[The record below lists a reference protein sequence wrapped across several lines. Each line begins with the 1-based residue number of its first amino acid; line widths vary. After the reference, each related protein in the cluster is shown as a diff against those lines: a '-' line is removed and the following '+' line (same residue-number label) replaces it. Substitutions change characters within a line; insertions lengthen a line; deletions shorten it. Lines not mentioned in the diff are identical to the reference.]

1 MSVSRKAPTPKQSP
15 RSARGG
21 ANASIP
27 KMRSACGQHASTP
40 EASGN
45 SRRMSSPKV
54 LPPVVTSQDVLPAV
68 HAVMRLAV
76 HHRRA
81 GCVSKADLQGLLA
94 GSQHEDFLRWI
105 LERKRWFSSAGA
117 IELNDL
123 QLALEHF
130 YGHGASAPVSQTSR
144 CDTDTRSAL
153 GSSSGQPWTPLV
165 GAAPEIVSTP
175 QHTEDALSLPEA
187 TQVDPLMRLVYEHPN
202 GQITKEAVQACLQ
215 GTIYRDFM
223 EWIIERRR
231 WTDETGLMDL
241 SELQTRLQQFY
252 ACGLDTDID
261 APSSAVEL
269 SPPDTEQAKWPKAPA
284 AQGASATCSESVGSA
299 DCNSWRGSGVVEVEA
314 LCSENDALWAE
325 NELLKQQV
333 ERQAMQIKALQLG
346 ALEEAPAPNSNAD
359 VVLGDD
365 DCASCGEQVGK
376 CDWETEHST
385 ADTSSVPIPSR
396 LRSAPAQSG
405 DLLNSPVSS
414 LATAQDHW
422 SSAGASRIIQAPVP
436 QSSVQ
441 SPRPT
446 PRQVRPLSPTLMT
459 RSLVVGGDASTLR
472 APAAGTWGRFPKIST
487 QSLPNSPTL
496 PSQALPGVVRSAQAS
511 PALANA
517 VPTEMFIMHDVGSEG
532 PLIRGELK
540 RSIAGSQLSRGY
552 HMKARS
558 PEKFTDVSD
567 EKVADEGGSLS
578 H

>member
-1 MSVSRKAPTPKQSP
+1 M
-15 RSARGG
+15 
-21 ANASIP
+21 
-27 KMRSACGQHASTP
+27 
-40 EASGN
+40 
-45 SRRMSSPKV
+45 
-54 LPPVVTSQDVLPAV
+54 TSQYL
-68 HAVMRLAV
+68 
-76 HHRRA
+76 
-81 GCVSKADLQGLLA
+81 
-94 GSQHEDFLRWI
+94 
-105 LERKRWFSSAGA
+105 
-117 IELNDL
+117 
-123 QLALEHF
+123 
-130 YGHGASAPVSQTSR
+130 GHGASAPVSQTSR
-144 CDTDTRSAL
+144 CDADTRSAL

-175 QHTEDALSLPEA
+175 QHTEDALSLPEALVDVAERGLREA

-269 SPPDTEQAKWPKAPA
+269 SPPDTEQAKWPKAAA

-376 CDWETEHST
+376 CDWETENST

-414 LATAQDHW
+414 LATAQDHHW

-472 APAAGTWGRFPKIST
+472 APAERTWGRFPKIST

-517 VPTEMFIMHDVGSEG
+517 VPTEMFTMHDVGSEG

-540 RSIAGSQLSRGY
+540 RSIAGSQLSRGSSQASASLVLDTPLVSAVTRLLSPTAQIS
-552 HMKARS
+552 HAARGFSPIISSPPGGHFSVPISHVPCQARS
-558 PEKFTDVSD
+558 
-567 EKVADEGGSLS
+567 GGPCLV
-578 H
+578 